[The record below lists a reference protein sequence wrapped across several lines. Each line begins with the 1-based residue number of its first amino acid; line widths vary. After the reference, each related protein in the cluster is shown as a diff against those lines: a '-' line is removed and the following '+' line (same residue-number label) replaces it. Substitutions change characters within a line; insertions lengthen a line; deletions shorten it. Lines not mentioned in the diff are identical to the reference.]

1 MALMEVV
8 KPLSK
13 IYNSGTLINSRPA
26 RNSRSTR
33 KILVEAASG
42 YPPVVHRILSPL
54 IKNKCLTHRN
64 LPGKLQVFF
73 DFIHSRYILS
83 NPYYINQKTLPLGG
97 LAMRQG
103 KVSNQ
108 PTGRRLNTLRFTI
121 SVNAIPNQPIS
132 TIHKSILSR
141 VSLRTL
147 RTDISSKNL
156 HSGES

>member
-1 MALMEVV
+1 MKSECRQANPPSASHIALDKKQMSS
-8 KPLSK
+8 SK
-13 IYNSGTLINSRPA
+13 
-26 RNSRSTR
+26 
-33 KILVEAASG
+33 
-42 YPPVVHRILSPL
+42 SPRQTSSL
-54 IKNKCLTHRN
+54 
-64 LPGKLQVFF
+64 F

-83 NPYYINQKTLPLGG
+83 NPYYINQKTLVEKTTSCTWPLGG

-108 PTGRRLNTLRFTI
+108 PAGRRLNTLRFTI

-156 HSGES
+156 HCVKSHR